1 MQPLSRP
8 RGCNPAIN
16 CDPTAMIASLELPS
30 AYPSVEKVAV
40 DELVDVRFAL
50 HRQGSFDYFS
60 VQSAG

>member
-30 AYPSVEKVAV
+30 AYPSVEKVAI
-40 DELVDVRFAL
+40 DEGTNVR
-50 HRQGSFDYFS
+50 ST
-60 VQSAG
+60 